1 MAYNQQVPGTG
12 RWEAFEAE
20 ALPYLGDLFR
30 FAMWLVR
37 NRHEAEDLV
46 QETFVQALGSFHRFE
61 RGTNC
66 RAWLITIMYNTKNKW
81 RRSASRLRIVQ
92 DMEERIA
99 ETVAFEPPTPEA
111 VTEEEVLQALER
123 VPKNYQEIVLLSD
136 VQEMTYKEIAKVLS
150 IPVGTVMSRLH
161 RGRKILRAE
170 LAEYASKIG
179 IGCSGVNDPET
190 AQVKEG
196 AKSSALPRLPKD
208 SGFVPERRA
217 V

>member
-1 MAYNQQVPGTG
+1 MLLPGGMLRGFFRSMFSHSQQVVEAGK
-12 RWEAFEAE
+12 WEAFEAE

-37 NRHEAEDLV
+37 DQHQAEDLV
-46 QETFVQALGSFHRFE
+46 QETFVQALGSFNRFE

-81 RRSASRLRIVQ
+81 RRSASRLRIVE
-92 DMEERIA
+92 DVEEQIGQ
-99 ETVAFEPPTPEA
+99 TVAFEPPTPEG

-123 VPKNYQEIVLLSD
+123 LPKNYQEIVLLSD
-136 VQEMTYKEIAKVLS
+136 VQEMTYKEIARLLS

-170 LAEYASKIG
+170 LVEYANRMG
-179 IGCSGVNDPET
+179 IRRS
-190 AQVKEG
+190 
-196 AKSSALPRLPKD
+196 AKNGSEAAPFP
-208 SGFVPERRA
+208 G
-217 V
+217 